1 MLRSENVERVMGPV
15 LRGTI
20 ALRSPVRVTDVSPRG
35 NTAVVRVGIAAG
47 VRVVAAAR
55 EGVAVLRGV
64 TDADGVRDTV
74 GTPLEVVRE
83 GAYELRGNVA
93 EGWLLVREGAALL
106 RAPVLPA
113 GRVAMRECPDEED
126 GDVDVREGVAWRD
139 ELVRY
144 VLPLLVRLGVACGV
158 DDRLGEAVR
167 LGAEELRG
175 VEVRLGA
182 ALRLGD
188 DERLGAEDRL
198 GEDEREMPPP
208 LDPPPREAEL
218 PELPPR
224 VMRCA
229 STSMVGAANISTAS
243 ATSPLN
249 R

>member
-1 MLRSENVERVMGPV
+1 M
-15 LRGTI
+15 
-20 ALRSPVRVTDVSPRG
+20 
-35 NTAVVRVGIAAG
+35 
-47 VRVVAAAR
+47 
-55 EGVAVLRGV
+55 
-64 TDADGVRDTV
+64 
-74 GTPLEVVRE
+74 
-83 GAYELRGNVA
+83 A

-126 GDVDVREGVAWRD
+126 GVEDVREGVAWRE

-158 DDRLGEAVR
+158 DERLGEALR
-167 LGAEELRG
+167 LG
-175 VEVRLGA
+175 VDVPLGA

-188 DERLGAEDRL
+188 DERLGAALRLGEEERL

-224 VMRCA
+224 VIRCA
-229 STSMVGAANISTAS
+229 STSMVGAANTSTAS